1 MSRPTTTLP
10 NFLIIGAQKA
20 GTTALYHY
28 LNQHPEIFMSPI
40 KEPHFFAFEGEELDF
55 RGPRDREVLSH
66 FVVND
71 EGAYRALFEGVR
83 GEKALGEASA
93 MYLYSE
99 KAPARIKHHVP
110 GTRLIAVLRDPV
122 ERAYSQFLHMRRDG
136 REPLADFA
144 EALEV
149 EEERVRS
156 GWAPNWHYKRAGFY
170 HRQLLRYH
178 EAFGPGRIRV
188 YLYEDLNA
196 DPTGV
201 LKDVHKFL
209 GVDGSFVPD
218 VSRRY
223 NVSGVP
229 KSRRLHALH
238 ALLLRPNPVKT
249 ALKPF
254 FPKKVRRRLVEG
266 SLNALRNRNL
276 VKPPFPEEVRRA
288 LIEEY
293 REDVS
298 KLQGL
303 IGRDLSG
310 WLR

>member
-1 MSRPTTTLP
+1 
-10 NFLIIGAQKA
+10 
-20 GTTALYHY
+20 
-28 LNQHPEIFMSPI
+28 
-40 KEPHFFAFEGEELDF
+40 
-55 RGPRDREVLSH
+55 
-66 FVVND
+66 
-71 EGAYRALFEGVR
+71 
-83 GEKALGEASA
+83 

-110 GTRLIAVLRDPV
+110 EARLIAVLRDPV